1 LSKFNNT
8 QYGILKKLLFLV
20 LMLSSVFQAK
30 AQLVNC
36 TFKEPVVTIHFGSG
50 NVRDVNAALSSNYE
64 RVGNYCPTDGHYTYT
79 SYTSDCF
86 GGDWFTLTEDH
97 TAGDADGNLMLVN
110 SSYNEGAFFK
120 TTINGLKSST
130 RYEFAVWMMN
140 VCKISDNCPYPLL
153 PNITIRLQ
161 TLSGKFMAEF
171 GTGEVARS
179 ESPYWRLY
187 RAPFKMP
194 GSETDLTLIMTNNA
208 PGGCGNDFALDDITF
223 RECITQTPEETA
235 IPKTP
240 VVVKNQPATVK
251 PVPKKTTPPPV
262 TRVAQNRPIEK
273 SQTNPTAD
281 LTPLLKQ
288 GNPIF
293 PPAPTVLATRTNSLV
308 KQIETEA
315 GEIRL
320 DLYDNGEIDG
330 DTVSIYHNN
339 TLLVSQARLS
349 QKPITI
355 SINVNA
361 AQPHHELTMVAD
373 NLGSIPPNTSVMII
387 TAGSKRYKVF
397 ISSTEQK
404 NAKVVLDLKE

>member
-1 LSKFNNT
+1 
-8 QYGILKKLLFLV
+8 
-20 LMLSSVFQAK
+20 MLSSAFHTK
-30 AQLVNC
+30 AQLLNC
-36 TFKEPVVTIHFGSG
+36 TFKEPVINIHFGSG
-50 NVRDVNAALSSNYE
+50 NVGDVNTALSSGYK
-64 RVGNYCPTDGHYTYT
+64 RVGNYCPTDGHYAYT

-86 GGDWFTLTEDH
+86 RGDWFTLTEDH
-97 TAGDADGNLMLVN
+97 TAGDADGNMMLVN
-110 SSYNEGAFFK
+110 SSYNEGAFFM
-120 TTINGLKSST
+120 TTIKGLKSST
-130 RYEFAVWMMN
+130 TYEFAVWMMN
-140 VCKISDNCPYPLL
+140 VCKISDKCPYPLL

-161 TLSGKFMAEF
+161 TLAGKFIALF
-171 GTGEVARS
+171 GTGEVARR
-179 ESPYWRLY
+179 ESPYWTAY

-194 GSETDLTLIMTNNA
+194 ASETDLTLIMTNNA

-223 RECITQTPEETA
+223 RECIPLTPEATR
-235 IPKTP
+235 IPETP
-240 VVVKNQPATVK
+240 VVVKKQSVTVK
-251 PVPKKTTPPPV
+251 RVPKKTTPPAV
-262 TRVAQNRPIEK
+262 TRGAQNRPIEK
-273 SQTNPTAD
+273 SQTYPAANS
-281 LTPLLKQ
+281 TPLLKQ
-288 GNPIF
+288 RNLIF
-293 PPAPTVLATRTNSLV
+293 PPAPAVLATRTNSLV

-361 AQPHHELTMVAD
+361 AQPHHELIMVAD

-404 NAKVVLDLKE
+404 NAKVVLNLKE